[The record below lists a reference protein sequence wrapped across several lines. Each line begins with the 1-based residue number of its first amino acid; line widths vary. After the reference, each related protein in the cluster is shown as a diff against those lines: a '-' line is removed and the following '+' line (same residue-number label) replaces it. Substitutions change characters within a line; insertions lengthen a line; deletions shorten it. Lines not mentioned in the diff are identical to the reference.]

1 MSQGKIVGALL
12 LIAACGAGSAGAQAS
27 GDEGQIRAARERF
40 NLAIARHDLEH
51 LADDWTDSI
60 RVITSR
66 GTATVGRAAYRAL
79 FAAGIRR
86 HADERYRRTP
96 GVVTVLPAWDMAT
109 ESGQWQGDWTD
120 PDGPVRVTGRY
131 LAQWRRLDG
140 RWRLAAESF
149 IAERC
154 AGGRYCREP

>member
-1 MSQGKIVGALL
+1 MSRRTAGGAILL
-12 LIAACGAGSAGAQAS
+12 LASWAVGSAAAQTR
-27 GDEGQIRAARERF
+27 GDEAEIRAARERF
-40 NLAIARHDLEH
+40 NQAIARHDFAH
-51 LADDWTDSI
+51 LADDWADSI

-79 FAAGIRR
+79 FARGVGE
-86 HADERYRRTP
+86 HPDERYRRTP
-96 GVVTVLPAWDMAT
+96 ATVTVLTAWDMAT
-109 ESGQWQGDWTD
+109 EAGDWQGEWTD
-120 PDGPVRVTGRY
+120 RDGPVRVSGRY

-154 AGGRYCREP
+154 VGGRYCRAP